1 MTRDEFCDIHWDY
14 YLVLEKDFLEVER
27 YVAFA
32 LGDDY
37 LYDGHAPSSPENS
50 GCFSNEFV
58 KQYQAICSE
67 VDVIL
72 KSICTEVSNQSSAN
86 TMKTYSEEVL
96 VKWPD
101 LAARKVKFKRIE
113 LQPFMNWKKGANYHA
128 PDWWPLYN
136 DVKHKRMENYKKAN
150 LKNTLNALAG
160 LYLLEIYLVKFIG
173 DRDSVPDV
181 PNDISKLF
189 EAIDFHTKDTVIG
202 KEEYLMNDDDMAEI
216 EAILDQ

>member
-32 LGDDY
+32 LGDNY
-37 LYDGHAPSSPENS
+37 LYDGHAPFSPENS
-50 GCFSNEFV
+50 ECFSNEFV

-72 KSICTEVSNQSSAN
+72 KSICTEISNQSSAD
-86 TMKTYSEEVL
+86 TMKAYSEEVL
-96 VKWPD
+96 AKWPD
-101 LAARKVKFKRIE
+101 LATRKVKFKRIE
-113 LQPFMNWKKGANYHA
+113 LQPFMNWKKEPNYHA

-136 DVKHKRMENYKKAN
+136 DVKHKRLENYKKAN
-150 LKNTLNALAG
+150 LKNALNALAG

-173 DRDSVPDV
+173 DRDSVTDV

-216 EAILDQ
+216 EAIFKK